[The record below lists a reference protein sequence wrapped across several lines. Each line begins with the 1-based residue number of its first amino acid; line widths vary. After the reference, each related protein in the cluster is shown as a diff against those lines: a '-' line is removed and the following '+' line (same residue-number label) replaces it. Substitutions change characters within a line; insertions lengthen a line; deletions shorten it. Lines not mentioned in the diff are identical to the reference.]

1 MTCSLS
7 FKSNRGEACR
17 KNINRPREDIAS
29 ETFQYEINERQLGD
43 YGKDTA
49 KEEGDCEVV
58 Q

>member
-17 KNINRPREDIAS
+17 KDINRPREDTDS
-29 ETFQYEINERQLGD
+29 EPFQCEINERRLGD
-43 YGKDTA
+43 YGQGTA
-49 KEEGDCEVV
+49 KEEGDCEVA